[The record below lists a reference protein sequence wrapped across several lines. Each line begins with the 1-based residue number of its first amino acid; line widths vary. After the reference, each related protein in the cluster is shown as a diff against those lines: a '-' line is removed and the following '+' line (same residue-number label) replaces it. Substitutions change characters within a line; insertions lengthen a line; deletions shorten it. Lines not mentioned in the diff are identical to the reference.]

1 MSKQQP
7 LDKIVRNAEQIPLSG
22 SDIETYHRRKSTN
35 PKIQ

>member
-22 SDIETYHRRKSTN
+22 SDIERITEGKANKS
-35 PKIQ
+35 